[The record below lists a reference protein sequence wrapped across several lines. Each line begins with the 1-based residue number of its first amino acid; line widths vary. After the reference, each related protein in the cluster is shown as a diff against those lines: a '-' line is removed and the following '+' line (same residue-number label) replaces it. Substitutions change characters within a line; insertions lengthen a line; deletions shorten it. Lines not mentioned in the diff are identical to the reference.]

1 MKDPLNSSKQQVL
14 GLVNSLYALQSE
26 ELISDSLL
34 ANLQEFVTFD
44 AGALYQ
50 IDRTTYE
57 IAQGKCSGTDA
68 GLIRAY
74 LQKHASTDPCS
85 LSARCPTRL
94 NQPSRLSSVLAR
106 HPDAALA
113 VQGARA
119 RFGFEHAMSVVA
131 GWRGSA
137 IALLRLHRRASS
149 GDFTDHEL
157 ELISGIAPHIAMATV
172 FNESNDSQSAVPQ
185 TGLLALTADDQ
196 LVYANDS
203 VQELLAEAAPEAIR
217 LLAESKSVWRSQDD
231 RVFRLRILSLSDRS
245 LLSWIDRE
253 ARARP
258 QAIGQSQAGPVIVI
272 AVEPIQRRQALATRL
287 VHSRLSRRE
296 VEVALCVMRGLSNA
310 DIAAE
315 LSIDEK
321 TVKDHLRRI
330 YSKIDVRSRTAM
342 ISKVLGLEAEL
353 TAISGSATSSRSPQQ
368 KPQASPQ
375 RLEQC

>member
-1 MKDPLNSSKQQVL
+1 MKDPLNASKQQVL
-14 GLVNSLYALQSE
+14 GLVNSLYALQGE
-26 ELISDSLL
+26 ELISDRVL
-34 ANLQEFVTFD
+34 ASLQEFVPFD

-57 IAQGKCSGTDA
+57 IAQGKCSGKDA

-85 LSARCPTRL
+85 LSTRCPTRL
-94 NQPSRLSSVLAR
+94 NQPSKLSSVLAR
-106 HPDAALA
+106 HPDAALT
-113 VQGARA
+113 VQRART
-119 RFGFEHAMSVVA
+119 RFGFEHALTVVA
-131 GWRGSA
+131 GWRGGA
-137 IALLRLHRRASS
+137 IALLRLHRRASRS
-149 GDFTDHEL
+149 DFTDHEL
-157 ELISGIAPHIAMATV
+157 ELIGGIAPHIAMSMV
-172 FNESNDSQSAVPQ
+172 FNEANDSHSAAPQ
-185 TGLLALTADDQ
+185 TGLLALTGDNQ

-203 VQELLAEAAPEAIR
+203 VQELLSEAAPEAIR
-217 LLAESKSVWRSQDD
+217 YLAESKSVWRSQGD
-231 RVFRLRILSLSDRS
+231 RVFRLRILPLGDRS

-253 ARARP
+253 ARALP
-258 QAIGQSQAGPVIVI
+258 HCIGQGKAAPVIVI

-330 YSKIDVRSRTAM
+330 YGKIDVRSRTAM

-353 TAISGSATSSRSPQQ
+353 TAISASATSPRSPQQ
-368 KPQASPQ
+368 RTRSPSPE
-375 RLEQC
+375 LEQC